1 MANHTLNNQVCQ
13 RRLCFPLFNH
23 IIPFTMDGVKPRM
36 GIQPQ
41 YWKFLVILAFGLTL
55 IAWLL
60 NTPPGLLGK
69 ADAIGYAVCH
79 RIDLRSFYLGDRQLP
94 LCTRCSG
101 MYLGAVL
108 GLVYQWITARRRAG
122 IPSWKI
128 IVPTSILVFA
138 FIFDGV
144 NSFLNLFPGA
154 PVLYLPHNT
163 LRLLTGTGMG
173 LAIAI
178 LLFPAFNTSVWRD
191 FDSRPAM
198 SSLPS
203 FFLLVLLALGLD
215 SLVLLNIPAVLYP
228 LALISAGGVL
238 VLLTLVYAMLL
249 LVVFKA
255 ENRYNQLSQLA
266 FALLGGMTIALIQV
280 GILDILRYLFTGT
293 WDGFHI

>member
-1 MANHTLNNQVCQ
+1 
-13 RRLCFPLFNH
+13 
-23 IIPFTMDGVKPRM
+23 MDGVKSRM
-36 GIQPQ
+36 GIQAQ

-101 MYLGAVL
+101 MYLGAML
-108 GLVYQWITARRRAG
+108 GLVYQLIIGRRRAG
-122 IPSWKI
+122 MPSWKI
-128 IVPTSILVFA
+128 IVPVSILAFA

-144 NSFLNLFPGA
+144 NSFLSLFPGA
-154 PVLYLPHNT
+154 PILYQPHNT

-178 LLFPAFNTSVWRD
+178 LLFPAFNTSVWREY
-191 FDSRPAM
+191 DSRPAM
-198 SSLPS
+198 RSLPS
-203 FFLLVLLALGLD
+203 FFILVLLALGLNF
-215 SLVLLNIPAVLYP
+215 LVLLNIPIILYP

-255 ENRYNQLSQLA
+255 ENRYNQLSQLT
-266 FALLGGMTIALIQV
+266 FAVLGGLTVALIQI